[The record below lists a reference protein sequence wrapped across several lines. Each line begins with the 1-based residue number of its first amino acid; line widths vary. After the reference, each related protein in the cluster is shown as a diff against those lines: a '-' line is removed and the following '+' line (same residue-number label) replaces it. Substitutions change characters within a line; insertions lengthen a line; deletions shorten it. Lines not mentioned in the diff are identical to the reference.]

1 MRTNRTFAFPPDLE
15 RMQRTL
21 EALSSADV
29 GGTPGGGVDR
39 PALSDADRAV
49 RDRFASMLDDLG
61 LEVRVDEVGSMYGR
75 RAGSDPDAAPVLV
88 GSHLDT
94 VSPGGRFDGILGVVA
109 ALEAVRLLQ
118 EHGVRTRRPIDVVN
132 WTGEEGARFAPAML
146 ASGVIAGEY
155 GADFVHSRT
164 DNEGRRFGDELT
176 RIGYLGNAESR
187 PSRIHASL
195 EVHIEQGTQLEEQDV
210 PVGVVSGVDPVR
222 WYQVTVVGRGEH
234 AGGPGQRDRRDSVV
248 AASRMIVAARD
259 LAVAEDR
266 FKATVGIIS
275 AAPGSTNVVAN
286 TTTFSLDLRA
296 RSDTELD
303 AAIDAV
309 QAEFDRIAGEEK
321 VSVEVAQTWRL
332 QATAFDPALRS
343 QLLQAAADD
352 GVEAVEVSGSIGHD
366 SLHLSKVTR
375 SAMLFTL
382 TVGGLSHC
390 EEEDT
395 PWEAA
400 EQAVAV
406 LTRVLRDV
414 ADEA

>member
-1 MRTNRTFAFPPDLE
+1 M
-15 RMQRTL
+15 
-21 EALSSADV
+21 
-29 GGTPGGGVDR
+29 
-39 PALSDADRAV
+39 
-49 RDRFASMLDDLG
+49 
-61 LEVRVDEVGSMYGR
+61 
-75 RAGSDPDAAPVLV
+75 
-88 GSHLDT
+88 
-94 VSPGGRFDGILGVVA
+94 
-109 ALEAVRLLQ
+109 
-118 EHGVRTRRPIDVVN
+118 
-132 WTGEEGARFAPAML
+132 
-146 ASGVIAGEY
+146 
-155 GADFVHSRT
+155 
-164 DNEGRRFGDELT
+164 
-176 RIGYLGNAESR
+176 
-187 PSRIHASL
+187 
-195 EVHIEQGTQLEEQDV
+195 
-210 PVGVVSGVDPVR
+210 
-222 WYQVTVVGRGEH
+222 
-234 AGGPGQRDRRDSVV
+234 
-248 AASRMIVAARD
+248 
-259 LAVAEDR
+259 AEDR